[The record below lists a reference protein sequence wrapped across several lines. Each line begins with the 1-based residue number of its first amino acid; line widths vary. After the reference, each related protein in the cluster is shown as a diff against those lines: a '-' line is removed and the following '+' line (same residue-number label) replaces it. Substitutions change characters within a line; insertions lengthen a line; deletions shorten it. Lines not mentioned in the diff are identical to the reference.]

1 MPQYLPIQ
9 PNQPRNGQPVTNI
22 FTPYG
27 QFPST
32 YPYNT
37 LNPQFFDQVN
47 LANIQPTIPIQPT
60 TVNPSAGVYA
70 PIPFVG
76 SQSLYP
82 GMQNVIAYK
91 SNGSQDSSNVAAEIK
106 KEPSNRE
113 GVYSDDTRNV
123 KRAKIDEKR
132 NFLVKEAGLTLF

>member
-9 PNQPRNGQPVTNI
+9 PNQPRNGQPMSDI
-22 FTPYG
+22 FSAYG

-37 LNPQFFDQVN
+37 LNPQFFEQVN
-47 LANIQPTIPIQPT
+47 LANIQPNISTQPA
-60 TVNPSAGVYA
+60 TVNPSAGIYA

-82 GMQNVIAYK
+82 GMQNIIPFK
-91 SNGSQDSSNVAAEIK
+91 SNGSQDSSKVAAEVK
-106 KEPSNRE
+106 KEPVNRD
-113 GVYSDDTRNV
+113 GTYSDDTRNA
-123 KRAKIDEKR
+123 KRPKIDEKR
-132 NFLVKEAGLTLF
+132 NFLSKEMF